1 MDMLEI
7 LLFQKKKEK
16 KSSNTV
22 AAQRDL
28 DETNSREALEAA
40 NNL

>member
-7 LLFQKKKEK
+7 LLFKKKKK
-16 KSSNTV
+16 KSCNTV

-28 DETNSREALEAA
+28 DETDQPRSS
-40 NNL
+40 